1 MGRLLAI
8 PTLGKRSHA
17 FLKIYCL
24 AMIVKLVSSRPIK
37 RSCPPTE
44 RGRWKLRNDTQG
56 HPMTST
62 LRYICVPT
70 YANIYI
76 CSERKRGGRNERKK
90 ANWAEESSPWHSVGM
105 TVTTPTPPSLP
116 QGREAA
122 ISRSSPSFLLC
133 LSNWIWPE

>member
-1 MGRLLAI
+1 MGRLFAI

-17 FLKIYCL
+17 FVKIYCL

-44 RGRWKLRNDTQG
+44 RGKWKLRNDTQG

-62 LRYICVPT
+62 LRHICVPT
-70 YANIYI
+70 YANIHI

-90 ANWAEESSPWHSVGM
+90 EQTGQKSKTLG
-105 TVTTPTPPSLP
+105 TL
-116 QGREAA
+116 
-122 ISRSSPSFLLC
+122 
-133 LSNWIWPE
+133 